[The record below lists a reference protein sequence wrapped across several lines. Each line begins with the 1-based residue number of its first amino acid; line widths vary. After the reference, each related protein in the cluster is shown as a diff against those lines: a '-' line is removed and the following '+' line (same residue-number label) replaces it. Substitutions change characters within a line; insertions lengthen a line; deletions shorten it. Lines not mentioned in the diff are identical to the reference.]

1 MPANLR
7 FWRNLTLIGLVHVA
21 LIVGLVRWSS
31 EAKNANPQSVV
42 WMSAGGGDGIATEN
56 KQAPPPPKAQPRVE
70 SKTEPPEIEE
80 RDDDRPV
87 LTAAKSEIQLSAT
100 KPSPTST
107 PTATPIWT
115 PTPKPKA
122 TPTPTPKPKPK
133 PKSSTK
139 KINLAK
145 ASPKPTPRAKPT
157 PEDASDKK
165 EQQSEAEA
173 EKKKIAKAALAKTE
187 TTENPKQ
194 SAAVQTGSG
203 KGTSPGG
210 GGGHAGGTGIQ
221 SQFGW
226 YGSMLHDRFYSEW
239 VQPTGIASAGA
250 RNSVLV
256 KMRIERDGHISNF
269 EIVKP
274 SGNAEVDESV
284 AAVAKRV
291 TQVDPLPAG
300 LGKGDHYDVKIN
312 FELNSDQ

>member
-1 MPANLR
+1 MSANLR

-21 LIVGLVRWSS
+21 LIIGLVRWSR

-42 WMSAGGGDGIATEN
+42 WMSGGGGDGIATEN
-56 KQAPPPPKAQPRVE
+56 KQTPPPPKAQPPVE
-70 SKTEPPEIEE
+70 SKTEPPDIEE

-87 LTAAKSEIQLSAT
+87 LTAARSEIQLPAT

-107 PTATPIWT
+107 PTATPVRT
-115 PTPKPKA
+115 PTPKPTPKA
-122 TPTPTPKPKPK
+122 KLKPKP
-133 PKSSTK
+133 STK
-139 KINLAK
+139 KIILAK
-145 ASPKPTPRAKPT
+145 ASPKPTPKAKPT
-157 PEDASDKK
+157 PENASDKK
-165 EQQSEAEA
+165 EQSEAEA

-203 KGTSPGG
+203 KGTSPGA
-210 GGGHAGGTGIQ
+210 GGGHAGGAGIQ

-274 SGNAEVDESV
+274 SGNVEVDESV
-284 AAVAKRV
+284 AAVAKQV